1 MWYFLVNPEG
11 VKPITLRSS
20 QESDLMHL
28 KTEADKPFKLS
39 MPPHKEWVAL
49 ITYWWNEAFP
59 DTSEGDANYERLANL
74 MLPSVCYP
82 LGHDQKKRTV
92 GASKDATAGRSAV
105 EKKRESESLNYDLI
119 DPAMKRLV
127 SQRIWIRPVHSIE
140 ETLPS
145 MEEAF
150 RATGTNFISAYTVLF
165 GLFC

>member
-1 MWYFLVNPEG
+1 
-11 VKPITLRSS
+11 
-20 QESDLMHL
+20 MHL
-28 KTEADKPFKLS
+28 KPEADKPFKLS

-82 LGHDQKKRTV
+82 LGHDQKKRAV

-105 EKKRESESLNYDLI
+105 GKKRESESLNYDLI
-119 DPAMKRLV
+119 DPAMKRAV
-127 SQRIWIRPVHSIE
+127 SQRIWIRPVHSME
-140 ETLPS
+140 ETVPSMEETVPS

-150 RATGTNFISAYTVLF
+150 RATGTNFISAYTELF
-165 GLFC
+165 GLFS